1 MNALRRT
8 AGLTAILIF
17 GMIVLGGVVRTTN
30 SGLSC
35 PDWPTCYGYWLPLPS
50 LLEQVPNM
58 GYEYYQVMLEW
69 VHRLIGGVVLGPL
82 VLVVAFLGWRHR
94 AAHPRLAVSVVLM
107 VLLLLVQGL
116 LGGLTVLDRN
126 SPWSVAIHLGN
137 ALILLV
143 IAVGIH
149 DAARTRAPTAAAAPG
164 WIRPTALAAMVTALL
179 AMMSAAITAK
189 SGASL
194 ACYTWPSCNGGLVP
208 DWSDGGEVIHM
219 IHRYLAAAFAVSLV
233 VLLVGCLRDGRVPQ
247 EVRRQS
253 MITAILVCIQ
263 IMFGALVI
271 VLEVP
276 IWKAVLH
283 QATGVLTFALV
294 ADLFWRA
301 RSTAAAA
308 SYHLSGGLGAA
319 SLR

>member
-8 AGLTAILIF
+8 AALAAILIF

-69 VHRLIGGVVLGPL
+69 VHRLIGGMILGPL
-82 VLVVAFLGWRHR
+82 TLVVAWLGWRHR
-94 AAHPRLAVSVVLM
+94 TAHPRIAVSAGAM
-107 VLLLLVQGL
+107 VFLLLVQGL

-137 ALILLV
+137 ALLLLV
-143 IAVGIH
+143 VVIGIH
-149 DAARTRAPTAAAAPG
+149 DAARTRAPGAHEAPT
-164 WIRPTALAAMVTALL
+164 WVRPLALSAMVTALL
-179 AMMSAAITAK
+179 AMMSAAVTAK

-194 ACYTWPSCNGGLVP
+194 ACSTWPDCGGSFLP
-208 DWSDGGEVIHM
+208 DWEDQLTVVHM
-219 IHRYLAAAFAVSLV
+219 FHRYLAATFALCLIG
-233 VLLVGCLRDGRVPQ
+233 LLIGCLRDGRVPA
-247 EVRRQS
+247 ELRRQS
-253 MITAILVCIQ
+253 MITALLVCIQ
-263 IMFGALVI
+263 VMFGALVI
-271 VLEVP
+271 IMEVP

-301 RSTAAAA
+301 RSTVAVTT
-308 SYHLSGGLGAA
+308 SRVPGDLHAA

>member
-8 AGLTAILIF
+8 AGLTAVLIF

-50 LLEQVPNM
+50 QLAQVPNI

-69 VHRLIGGVVLGPL
+69 VHRLIGGTILGPL
-82 VLVVAFLGWRHR
+82 TLVVAFLGWRHR
-94 AAHPRLAVSVVLM
+94 AAHPRIAASVVLM
-107 VLLLLVQGL
+107 VLLLVVQGL

-143 IAVGIH
+143 VVIGIH
-149 DAARTRAPTAAAAPG
+149 DAARIRPASATAAPG
-164 WIRPTALAAMVTALL
+164 WIRPTALIAMVTALL

-194 ACYTWPSCNGGLVP
+194 ACYTWPACNGGLVP

-219 IHRYLAAAFAVSLV
+219 IHRYLAGLFAISLLA
-233 VLLVGCLRDGRVPQ
+233 LLAGCLRDGRVPE

-253 MITAILVCIQ
+253 MVTAILVCIQ
-263 IMFGALVI
+263 VVLGALVI

-283 QATGVLTFALV
+283 QATGVATFALV

-301 RSTAAAA
+301 RSTAAAP
-308 SYHLSGGLGAA
+308 SYHLPGGLGAA

>member
-8 AGLTAILIF
+8 AGFTAILVF

-50 LLEQVPNM
+50 LLEQVPNI

-82 VLVVAFLGWRHR
+82 TLVVAFLGWRHR
-94 AAHPRLAVSVVLM
+94 AAHPRLLVSVVLM
-107 VLLLLVQGL
+107 VLLLVVQGL

-137 ALILLV
+137 ALVLLV
-143 IAVGIH
+143 IVLGIH
-149 DAARTRAPTAAAAPG
+149 DAARVRQHAPG
-164 WIRPTALAAMVTALL
+164 VAPAWIRPVALIAMVTALL

-194 ACYTWPSCNGGLVP
+194 ACYTWPGCNGELVP

-219 IHRYLAAAFAVSLV
+219 IHRYLAAAFALSLI
-233 VLLVGCLRDGRVPQ
+233 VLLAACLRDGRVPQ

-253 MITAILVCIQ
+253 MVTAILVCIQ

-271 VLEVP
+271 VLQVP

-301 RSTAAAA
+301 RSTAAA
-308 SYHLSGGLGAA
+308 SSSHLSGGLGAA